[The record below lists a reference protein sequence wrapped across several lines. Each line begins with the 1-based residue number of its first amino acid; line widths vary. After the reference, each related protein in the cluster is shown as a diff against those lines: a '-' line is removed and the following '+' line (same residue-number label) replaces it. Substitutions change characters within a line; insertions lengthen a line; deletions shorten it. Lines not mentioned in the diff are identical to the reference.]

1 VSGRLPK
8 LELDW
13 RFTREVETT
22 EIRKEVHEEID
33 RMTDKEVRGVKEYMA
48 TYPDPVAA
56 LFRNAPFDDEPY
68 TEEEQRLVAEARD
81 WLKHNGGKGIP
92 HEEVMRELGLE

>member
-1 VSGRLPK
+1 MSGRPPK

-13 RFTREVETT
+13 RFTREVEAT

-33 RMTDKEVRGVKEYMA
+33 RMTDEEVRGLKEYMA

-68 TEEEQRLVAEARD
+68 PEEQQRLVAEARD
-81 WLKHNGGKGIP
+81 WLKQNGGKGIP

>member
-1 VSGRLPK
+1 MG
-8 LELDW
+8 
-13 RFTREVETT
+13 EVESTD
-22 EIRKEVHEEID
+22 IRTEVHEESD
-33 RMTDKEVRGVKEYMA
+33 RMADDEVRALKEFMA

-68 TEEEQRLVAEARD
+68 TEEEQRLVAEARR
-81 WLKHNGGKGIP
+81 WLKQNGGKGIP